1 MAMSDDAVNN
11 LGWTFSD
18 IAAQTGMS
26 VSGVANWRNRYRD
39 SFPKPIGRSGVAL
52 VFDPIEVRKWLANN
66 PQLTES
72 FQTIDKSSTEGEEQ
86 LTRAFWNSV
95 NLIRGMEYSFNYFS
109 LFTDALAHSFELQFK
124 DSNSS
129 PWMNFVSDHAKE
141 ASKLRED
148 WIAVT
153 SRTSIDKSKFVLQ
166 WLDLLSQQVGGT
178 DPTVQF
184 MTPPAI
190 AETLAKIV
198 APESGQFVVDPCVG
212 LGTLLLQTALE
223 GDGTLKVYG
232 REINKSVAQAARA
245 IFSLSAVNALIEEGD
260 SVRGEPLPAADRVV
274 AAPPL
279 NHRLNLTSA
288 ERKDFRWDY
297 ADPGSEGGDLVW
309 AQLVLS
315 TMNESGIG
323 AMLTSRGILFKGGR
337 TESFRQRLI
346 GRGHLEAAITLPSGF
361 LAGTSLPCTVL
372 VFNKAQSSNALNAGV
387 LMVDVSISKTLGKS
401 RRHFNTPDELPGA
414 IASLVLAHRK
424 GLKIQTG
431 QSKDFRLRYTTVRS
445 GVLAEN
451 QFNLLPSRYL
461 KTDVD
466 TQDIENIKG
475 KIAQVERRI
484 DELNRQLASRRRPSN
499 ERPTQ

>member
-1 MAMSDDAVNN
+1 MSDDAVNN

-39 SFPKPIGRSGVAL
+39 TFPKPIGRSGVAL

-72 FQTIDKSSTEGEEQ
+72 SQTIDKSSTEGEEQ
-86 LTRAFWNSV
+86 LKRAFWNSV

-153 SRTSIDKSKFVLQ
+153 SRTSINKSEFVLQ
-166 WLDLLSQQVGGT
+166 WLDLLSQQVGAT

-184 MTPPAI
+184 MTPPAL

-198 APESGQFVVDPCVG
+198 APEPGQFVVDPCVG

-245 IFSLSAVNALIEEGD
+245 IFSLSAVNALIDEGD
-260 SVRGEPLPAADRVV
+260 SVRGEPLPIADRVV

-279 NHRLNLTSA
+279 SHRLNLTST

-315 TMNESGIG
+315 AMNETGIG
-323 AMLTSRGILFKGGR
+323 AMLTSQGILFKSGR
-337 TESFRQRLI
+337 SEAFRQRLI
-346 GRGHLEAAITLPSGF
+346 GRGHLEAVITLP
-361 LAGTSLPCTVL
+361 AGLLPGTNIPCTIL
-372 VFNKAQSSNALNAGV
+372 VFNKSQKPHTDNAGV
-387 LMVDVSISKTLGKS
+387 LMVDTSISKSLGKT
-401 RRHFNTPDELPGA
+401 RRQFNIPDDLPGA
-414 IASLVLAHRK
+414 IAALVLAHRN
-424 GLKIQTG
+424 GLKIHHG
-431 QSKDFRLRYTTVRS
+431 KFKDFELRCTTVRS
-445 GVLAEN
+445 SVLAEN
-451 QFNLLPSRYL
+451 EFNLLPNRYI
-461 KTDVD
+461 KPDVD
-466 TQDIENIKG
+466 TQGIEDIKG

-484 DELNRQLASRRRPSN
+484 DELNRQLANRRSSSN
-499 ERPTQ
+499 ERFTQ

>member
-1 MAMSDDAVNN
+1 MSDDAVNN

-72 FQTIDKSSTEGEEQ
+72 SQTLDKSATEGEEQ
-86 LTRAFWNSV
+86 LKQAFWNSV

-153 SRTSIDKSKFVLQ
+153 SRTSINKSEFVLQ
-166 WLDLLSQQVGGT
+166 WLDLLSQQVGAT

-184 MTPPAI
+184 MTPPAL

-198 APESGQFVVDPCVG
+198 APEPGQFVVDPCVG

-245 IFSLSAVNALIEEGD
+245 IISLSAVNALIEEGD
-260 SVRGEPLPAADRVV
+260 SVRGEPLPIADRVV

-279 NHRLNLTSA
+279 SHRLNLAST

-315 TMNESGIG
+315 AMNETGIG
-323 AMLTSRGILFKGGR
+323 AMLTSQGILFKSGR
-337 TESFRQRLI
+337 SEAFRQRLI
-346 GRGHLEAAITLPSGF
+346 GRGHLEAVITLP
-361 LAGTSLPCTVL
+361 AGLLPGTNIPCTIL
-372 VFNKAQSSNALNAGV
+372 VFNKSQKPHTDNAGV
-387 LMVDVSISKTLGKS
+387 LMVDTSISKSLGKT
-401 RRHFNTPDELPGA
+401 RRQFNIPDELPGA
-414 IASLVLAHRK
+414 IAALVLAHRN
-424 GLKIQTG
+424 GLKIHHG
-431 QSKDFRLRYTTVRS
+431 KFKDFELRCTTVRS
-445 GVLAEN
+445 SILAEN
-451 QFNLLPSRYL
+451 EFNLLPNRYI
-461 KTDVD
+461 KPDVD
-466 TQDIENIKG
+466 TQGIEDIKG

-484 DELNRQLASRRRPSN
+484 DELNRQLANRRSSSN
-499 ERPTQ
+499 ERFTQ

>member
-1 MAMSDDAVNN
+1 MSDDAVNN

-72 FQTIDKSSTEGEEQ
+72 SQTIDKSSTEGEEQ
-86 LTRAFWNSV
+86 LKRAFWNSV

-153 SRTSIDKSKFVLQ
+153 SRTSIDKSEFVLQ
-166 WLDLLSQQVGGT
+166 WLDLLSQQVGAT

-184 MTPPAI
+184 MTPPAL

-198 APESGQFVVDPCVG
+198 APEPGQFVVDPCVG

-260 SVRGEPLPAADRVV
+260 SVRGEPLPIADRVV

-279 NHRLNLTSA
+279 SHRLDLTSA

-297 ADPGSEGGDLVW
+297 TDPGSEGGDLVW

-315 TMNESGIG
+315 AMNETGIG
-323 AMLTSRGILFKGGR
+323 AMLTSQGILFKSGR
-337 TESFRQRLI
+337 SEAFRQRLI
-346 GRGHLEAAITLPSGF
+346 GRGHLEAVITLP
-361 LAGTSLPCTVL
+361 AGLLPGTNIPCTIL
-372 VFNKAQSSNALNAGV
+372 VFNKSQKPHTDNAGV
-387 LMVDVSISKTLGKS
+387 LMVDTSISKSLGKT
-401 RRHFNTPDELPGA
+401 RRQFNIPDDLPGA
-414 IASLVLAHRK
+414 IAALVLAHRN
-424 GLKIQTG
+424 GLKIHHG
-431 QSKDFRLRYTTVRS
+431 KFKDFELRCTTVRS
-445 GVLAEN
+445 SVLAEN
-451 QFNLLPSRYL
+451 EFNLLPNRYI
-461 KTDVD
+461 KPDVD
-466 TQDIENIKG
+466 TQGIEDIKG

-484 DELNRQLASRRRPSN
+484 DELNRQLANRRSSSN
-499 ERPTQ
+499 ERFTQ